1 MITTMKQTI
10 IIKITQNTGIIIK
23 ESLRHQ
29 ETVVAVLTIQ
39 IIISIQETEALVENI
54 QSTII

>member
-1 MITTMKQTI
+1 MKQTI